1 MQNQSQKINGQK
13 QNKKLEEA
21 INIVNMLKCAPDK
34 NKMLSVLINKNQR
47 VANTMNL
54 INSQYGGD
62 PQKAFYAEAN
72 KMGINPDQIF
82 SMLNK

>member
-1 MQNQSQKINGQK
+1 
-13 QNKKLEEA
+13 
-21 INIVNMLKCAPDK
+21 
-34 NKMLSVLINKNQR
+34 MLSVLINKNQR